1 MRGQTG
7 RPFPHS
13 MFDDSAPFATA
24 FFYKYGQ
31 QATTAPQF
39 FWDGTT
45 VAARQH
51 EGRGKEG
58 ERTEGSGGESGTH
71 FADGGR
77 GRGRGRL
84 VCRTDNGHDSALR
97 GTFSLSSPSQSFS
110 TLSGAAAKNGR
121 GLRRR

>member
-51 EGRGKEG
+51 EGRGKKENVRRDQG
-58 ERTEGSGGESGTH
+58 ASQALILPTEDADARTVAVGLSDGQRPRLRAPGHVFPLLSQPVVFDVKWSGG
-71 FADGGR
+71 
-77 GRGRGRL
+77 
-84 VCRTDNGHDSALR
+84 
-97 GTFSLSSPSQSFS
+97 
-110 TLSGAAAKNGR
+110 
-121 GLRRR
+121 

>member
-1 MRGQTG
+1 
-7 RPFPHS
+7 

-77 GRGRGRL
+77 GRADGCSWSVGRTTTTNPR
-84 VCRTDNGHDSALR
+84 
-97 GTFSLSSPSQSFS
+97 
-110 TLSGAAAKNGR
+110 SGARFPSPLPASR
-121 GLRRR
+121 FRR